1 MEKFGISMLKQTKPI
16 LSDLGTYL
24 TKVRGDVKK
33 MIVLG
38 GRDHKIED
46 TPPPFHRGGWGRP
59 ISFCQEFFSCN
70 PILLL
75 KNYLFFIYTL

>member
-33 MIVLG
+33 MVVLG

-46 TPPPFHRGGWGRP
+46 TPPPPSRGFG
-59 ISFCQEFFSCN
+59 STHQFLSKNFF
-70 PILLL
+70 L
-75 KNYLFFIYTL
+75 